1 VKFSCH
7 LPYGSFLTRRRS
19 VFQQKPLL
27 SILPAILILFAVF
40 LVRDAEAQFSS
51 QFSLSVGEEYNDNI
65 FFLRSKEHDFITY
78 ITPTLSFFYT
88 PPGGTYPTFRA
99 NISPLGEIFA
109 RHGDLNNFG
118 ENILS
123 DAGYT
128 YFYSPR
134 LTFHLSDTLRRYG
147 ETRTRLGG
155 GGVILRSPRSPTSPP
170 PPGGTE
176 PLPVSQG
183 LGDFLSTG
191 DTLTNYLS
199 AGGSF
204 LYAPNISFM
213 GGYSFGYTNF
223 LDRGGNE
230 TSHSLNAR
238 GIYNWRQQHNLHAGY
253 GVSIIKSRDGDDNVV
268 HNFDIGDD
276 YFSSQLIK
284 LTPTLTLSFSTGVS
298 VNIGSEGPRVA
309 NNTNLTLTK
318 VWETAMLTAGV
329 NKGLTPSFGIS
340 GLSDT
345 TTFFTGFNIR
355 LTERLTGI
363 AGVDYSL
370 YDTDDVNFNTFE
382 AGAGFQYAITNWLC
396 SNLGYSHS
404 WIDGGRGSTN
414 TEFLNRG
421 TVHSNSVSLVFSAL
435 FDVWPSPGL
444 AKSSTCPVT
453 PLSDRRRHQL
463 PFVAQPP
470 VP

>member
-1 VKFSCH
+1 
-7 LPYGSFLTRRRS
+7 
-19 VFQQKPLL
+19 
-27 SILPAILILFAVF
+27 
-40 LVRDAEAQFSS
+40 VRDAEAQFSS
-51 QFSLSVGEEYNDNI
+51 RFSLSVGEEYNDNI
-65 FFLRSKEHDFITY
+65 FFSRSKEHDFITY
-78 ITPTLSFFYT
+78 ITPTLSLFYT
-88 PPGGTYPTFRA
+88 PPGGTSATFTA
-99 NISPLGEIFA
+99 NISPSGEIFA
-109 RHGDLNNFG
+109 RHGDLNSFG
-118 ENILS
+118 KNLSS

-128 YFYSPR
+128 YLYSPR
-134 LTFHLSDTLRRYG
+134 LTFHLSDTLERLG
-147 ETRTRLGG
+147 ETRTSLGG
-155 GGVILRSPRSPTSPP
+155 GGALRSPRTPTTLPP
-170 PPGGTE
+170 SGGSE
-176 PLPVSQG
+176 PLPVSQR

-191 DTLTNYLS
+191 DTLTNYFS

-213 GGYSFGYTNF
+213 GRYSFGYTNF

-230 TSHSLNAR
+230 TEHSLGAR

-253 GVSIIKSRDGDDNVV
+253 GVSIIKSRDGDDNVI

-276 YFSSQLIK
+276 YFSIQVIQ

-298 VNIGSEGPRVA
+298 FNTGSEGPRVA
-309 NNTNLTLTK
+309 NNTNLSLTK
-318 VWETAMLTAGV
+318 IWETASLTGGV
-329 NKGLTPSFGIS
+329 RKELTPSYGIS

-345 TTFFTGFNIR
+345 TTFFTAFGIR
-355 LTERLTGI
+355 LTERLTGS
-363 AGVDYSL
+363 AGVDFSL

-382 AGAGFQYAITNWLC
+382 TYAGFQYAITNWLC

-421 TVHSNSVSLVFSAL
+421 TVHSNSVSLVFSAT

-453 PLSDRRRHQL
+453 PLSDRRRHEL
-463 PFVAQPP
+463 PFGAQPP
-470 VP
+470 PRL